1 MAHCTKTM
9 QRDGTLYQNLAEKWH
24 TVTKPIK
31 EMAYKTQQRDGM
43 LYQNLDLSYEKG
55 LVLSNV
61 KGPVLSNETG
71 PSFLYFN
78 GA

>member
-1 MAHCTKTM
+1 
-9 QRDGTLYQNLAEKWH
+9 
-24 TVTKPIK
+24 
-31 EMAYKTQQRDGM
+31 MAYKTQQRDGM
-43 LYQNLDLSYEKG
+43 QYQNLDLSYEKG
-55 LVLSNV
+55 LVLFNV

>member
-1 MAHCTKTM
+1 
-9 QRDGTLYQNLAEKWH
+9 
-24 TVTKPIK
+24 
-31 EMAYKTQQRDGM
+31 M